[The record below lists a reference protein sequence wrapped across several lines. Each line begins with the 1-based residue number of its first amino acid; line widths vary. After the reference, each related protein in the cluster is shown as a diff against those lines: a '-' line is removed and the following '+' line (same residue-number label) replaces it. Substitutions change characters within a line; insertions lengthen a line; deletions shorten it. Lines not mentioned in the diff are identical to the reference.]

1 MQFLLNGS
9 KILDDIREGD
19 EKEVALLLEQSNST
33 RLVKNIGVKEHWKW
47 GGEKVLRLASQW
59 ARPAVV
65 PLKKVIVTYI

>member
-33 RLVKNIGVKEHWKW
+33 RLVKNIGVKEH
-47 GGEKVLRLASQW
+47 
-59 ARPAVV
+59 
-65 PLKKVIVTYI
+65 